1 MYLLFS
7 FMLKE
12 NQNQASTS
20 RDVMTAVAKFV
31 GERTFEGFVEQ
42 LPDDMQDIMERF
54 LETEHANDLHMRAK
68 ALRCLNLIRQFSSTM
83 APFSTAQVYEACKEQ
98 GYV

>member
-1 MYLLFS
+1 MYKNFS
-7 FMLKE
+7 DMLKE
-12 NQNQASTS
+12 NQNQAGTS

-54 LETEHANDLHMRAK
+54 LETEHANDLHMREK

-83 APFSTAQVYEACKEQ
+83 APFSTEQVYEACKEQ
-98 GYV
+98 GYE

>member
-1 MYLLFS
+1 MYLSFS
-7 FMLKE
+7 IMLKE
-12 NQNQASTS
+12 NQNQASAS

-31 GERTFEGFVEQ
+31 GERNFEGFNEQ
-42 LPDDMQDIMERF
+42 LPDDMQEITELF
-54 LETEHANDLHMRAK
+54 LQTDFANDLHMREK

-83 APFSTAQVYEACKEQ
+83 APFSTEQVYEACKEH

>member
-1 MYLLFS
+1 
-7 FMLKE
+7 ML
-12 NQNQASTS
+12 NQEKNTS
-20 RDVMTAVAKFV
+20 HRDVMPAVAKFV
-31 GERTFEGFVEQ
+31 GETTFEGFVEQ

-54 LETEHANDLHMRAK
+54 LETEHANDLHMREK

-83 APFSTAQVYEACKEQ
+83 APFSTEQVYEACKEH

>member
-1 MYLLFS
+1 MS
-7 FMLKE
+7 KE
-12 NQNQASTS
+12 NQITS
-20 RDVMTAVAKFV
+20 YHDVMPAVAKFV

-54 LETEHANDLHMRAK
+54 LETEHANDLHMREK

-83 APFSTAQVYEACKEQ
+83 APFSTEQVYEACKEH

>member
-1 MYLLFS
+1 
-7 FMLKE
+7 MLKE
-12 NQNQASTS
+12 NVITS
-20 RDVMTAVAKFV
+20 HHDVMPAVAKFI
-31 GERTFEGFVEQ
+31 GETTFEGFTEQ
-42 LPDDMQDIMERF
+42 LPDDMQEITELF
-54 LETEHANDLHMRAK
+54 LQTDFANDLHMREK

>member
-1 MYLLFS
+1 
-7 FMLKE
+7 MLKE
-12 NQNQASTS
+12 NQNQASAS

-31 GERTFEGFVEQ
+31 GERTFEGFTEQ
-42 LPDDMQDIMERF
+42 LPDDMQEITELF
-54 LETEHANDLHMRAK
+54 LQTDFANDLHMREK

-83 APFSTAQVYEACKEQ
+83 APFSTEQVYEACKEH